1 VTIAHDKGEQI
12 IPEVTC
18 QEIAEWDSAYL
29 DDHAEDERKRLIA
42 LHLAVCEGCETY
54 VKQIAMVRD
63 TVGLLAKA
71 DDVPADLH
79 RLRKAFVARPNGP
92 PYYFR

>member
-12 IPEVTC
+12 IQEVTC
-18 QEIAEWDSAYL
+18 QETAYL

>member
-1 VTIAHDKGEQI
+1 
-12 IPEVTC
+12 
-18 QEIAEWDSAYL
+18 
-29 DDHAEDERKRLIA
+29 
-42 LHLAVCEGCETY
+42 
-54 VKQIAMVRD
+54 MVRD